1 MSIHKLLPG
10 TYKFVFILLFLG
22 TCSAGMAQSTYTN
35 SSFWSQVRYGGGIGL
50 SFGNESVQIG
60 LAPSAIYQVN
70 NYTAIGL
77 GLNYTYSKIFDTKFS
92 AIGGSVIGLVNP
104 IPALQLSGEFE
115 QLYVN
120 SSFGPENDS
129 YWLPAL
135 FLGLGFST
143 GPVTFGI
150 RYDILYDSDR
160 SLYADPWI
168 PFVRVYF

>member
-1 MSIHKLLPG
+1 MSIHKLLPSSF
-10 TYKFVFILLFLG
+10 KAVLILVFLG
-22 TCSAGMAQSTYTN
+22 TCSVSMGQT

-70 NYTAIGL
+70 NYAAVGL

-120 SSFGPENDS
+120 SSFGPEKDS

-150 RYDILYDSDR
+150 RYDVLYDSDR

>member
-1 MSIHKLLPG
+1 MTPLAPKLLRSSL
-10 TYKFVFILLFLG
+10 KRMIFLLFWCS
-22 TCSAGMAQSTYTN
+22 CSAGVAQSTP
-35 SSFWSQVRYGGGIGL
+35 FWSQVRFGGGVGL

-60 LAPSAIYQVN
+60 LTPSAIYQVN
-70 NYTAIGL
+70 EYAALGI

-92 AIGGSVIGLVNP
+92 AYGGSVIGLVNP

-120 SSFGPENDS
+120 RSFGPVDDS

-135 FLGLGFST
+135 FLGVGFST

-150 RYDILYDSDR
+150 RYDVLYDSGK
-160 SLYADPWI
+160 SLYADPWL
-168 PFVRVYF
+168 PFVRFYF

>member
-1 MSIHKLLPG
+1 MSLFLPKFLPG
-10 TYKFVFILLFLG
+10 SHRWLFFLIFCFV
-22 TCSAGMAQSTYTN
+22 CSASTAQSD
-35 SSFWSQVRYGGGIGL
+35 SFWSRVRYGGGIGL
-50 SFGNESVQIG
+50 SFGQEFVQIG

-70 NYTAIGL
+70 DYAAVGL
-77 GLNYTYSKIFDTKFS
+77 GINYSYSKISDTKFS
-92 AIGGSVIGLVNP
+92 AIGGSLIGLVNP
-104 IPALQLSGEFE
+104 IPALQVSGEFE

-120 SSFGPENDS
+120 QSFGPLDDS

-135 FLGLGFST
+135 FLGLGYAT

-150 RYDILYDSDR
+150 RYDVLYDSDK

>member
-1 MSIHKLLPG
+1 M
-10 TYKFVFILLFLG
+10 FLG
-22 TCSAGMAQSTYTN
+22 TCSVSMGQT

-70 NYTAIGL
+70 NYAAVGL

-120 SSFGPENDS
+120 SSFGPEKDS

-150 RYDILYDSDR
+150 RYDVLYDSDR